1 MQDILLSQKQYRALL
16 SRLDEINDDV
26 TSIKLKTRPESR
38 YIDNADLLKILQVT
52 NRTIQRWRKSGRLP
66 FKKIGNRFYYRVDLV
81 LECVKLRDD
90 GRYELVFP
98 MADDPKPEES
108 HLPFICEQCP
118 LFWLF
123 NSND

>member
-1 MQDILLSQKQYRALL
+1 MEDILLSQKQYRALL
-16 SRLDEINDDV
+16 KRLDEINDDV
-26 TSIKLKTRPESR
+26 TTIKVKTRPEAR
-38 YIDNADLLKILQVT
+38 YIDNADLLKILHVS
-52 NRTIQRWRKSGRLP
+52 NRTIQRWRKSKKLP
-66 FKKIGNRFYYRVDLV
+66 FIKIGNRFYYRVDLV

-90 GRYELVFP
+90 GRYELGFP
-98 MADDPKPEES
+98 IADDPKPEES